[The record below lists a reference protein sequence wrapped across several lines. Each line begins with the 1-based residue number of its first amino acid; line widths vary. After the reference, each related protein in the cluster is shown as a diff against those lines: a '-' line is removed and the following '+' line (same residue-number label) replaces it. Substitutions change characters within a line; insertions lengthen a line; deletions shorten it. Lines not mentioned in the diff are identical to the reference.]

1 LAIGLRIVVFAPASK
16 AEEKALQPVK
26 ASTGPK
32 ALIKSAYVKSKTA
45 RDQRDFAEIVYL
57 LDRALRSDGLLPS
70 HQKYARGLKGWAHNR
85 LGEQLVE
92 RGRDA
97 AALGQFELAVKL
109 NGEHWKS
116 RHNRGVSYAIA
127 GQHRQALADFK
138 AVVRIRPDFANG
150 WFNRGEVYLEQ
161 GDLDAAI
168 ADYSEAIRLAP
179 SDAAFYHARATA
191 LARRGKIERAA
202 SDLDRALRINPS
214 FVTAL
219 VDRGDIRIQQ
229 GKYQDAID
237 DYRAALHTDDQNG
250 TAYRSLGWLMAT
262 CPVERFRDPER
273 GIAAAQK
280 ALSLLGENDH
290 SSLEVL
296 AAAQANAGNFP
307 EAVAAQSRAMMVLRE
322 LASKDEL
329 AAAEKRLARYQQGVP
344 YRQELIA
351 SRPAAGPQ

>member
-1 LAIGLRIVVFAPASK
+1 MPRGLTIILFLTLAIGLPIVVSPPVST

-45 RDQRDFAEIVYL
+45 RNQRDFAEIVYL
-57 LDRALRSDGLLPS
+57 LNRALRSDGLLPS
-70 HQKYARGLKGWAHNR
+70 HQKYASGLKGWAHNR

-92 RGRDA
+92 RGREA

-109 NGEHWKS
+109 NGDHWKA

-127 GQHRQALADFK
+127 GQHGQALADFK
-138 AVVRIRPDFANG
+138 AVIRIRPDFANG

-161 GDLDAAI
+161 GDLEAAI

-191 LARRGKIERAA
+191 LARGGKIERAA
-202 SDLDRALRINPS
+202 DDLDRALRIKPD
-214 FVTAL
+214 FVAAF
-219 VDRGDIRIQQ
+219 VERGDIRVQQ
-229 GKYQDAID
+229 GKYEDAID
-237 DYRAALHTDDQNG
+237 DYRSALHTDDKNG
-250 TAYRSLGWLMAT
+250 TAYRSLAWLMAT
-262 CPVERFRDPER
+262 CPVERFRDPQR

-280 ALSLLGENDH
+280 ALVLLGENDH

-296 AAAQANAGNFP
+296 AAAQANDGKFP
-307 EAVAAQSRAMMVLRE
+307 EAVAAQSRAVIVLRG
-322 LASKDEL
+322 LASKD
-329 AAAEKRLARYQQGVP
+329 Q
-344 YRQELIA
+344 
-351 SRPAAGPQ
+351 